1 MMKDM
6 YNKVC
11 FFMSRA
17 NNQSIKKIH
26 EEINQKNTLRYDIKM
41 KKRTLAKMANIPE
54 LADEYNALK
63 EEIKELEKQ
72 L

>member
-1 MMKDM
+1 
-6 YNKVC
+6 
-11 FFMSRA
+11 MSED
-17 NNQSIKKIH
+17 NNQIKKIH
-26 EEINQKNTLRYDIKM
+26 EEISQKNTLRYDIKM
-41 KKRTLAKMANIPE
+41 KKRTLAKMSNIPE